1 VEPVAPRPAH
11 APADD
16 ALKNDLAEDVDV
28 MAVRIPD
35 DLDAAT
41 APEVGELLRRVVQPG
56 SRIVLDMSSV
66 AFMDC
71 AGLSELLRAYRRAAE
86 GGGWIRLACVQDGP
100 LRVLD
105 LTGTADL
112 LLSRR
117 IPGQRDGGA

>member
-11 APADD
+11 ALADD
-16 ALKNDLAEDVDV
+16 ALNDLARDVEV
-28 MAVRIPD
+28 VAVRIQD

-41 APEVGELLRRVVQPG
+41 APQVSEFLRQVVKRG

-66 AFMDC
+66 SFMDC
-71 AGLSELLRAYRRAAE
+71 AGLSELLLAYRRAAE
-86 GGGWIRLACVQDGP
+86 GGGWIRLAAVQDGP

-112 LLSRR
+112 LLRRR
-117 IPGQRDGGA
+117 IPGQRDCGA